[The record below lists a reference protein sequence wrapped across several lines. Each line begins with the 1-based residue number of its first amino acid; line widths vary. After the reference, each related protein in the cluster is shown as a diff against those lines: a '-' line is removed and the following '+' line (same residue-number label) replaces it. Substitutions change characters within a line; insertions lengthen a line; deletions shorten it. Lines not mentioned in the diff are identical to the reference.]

1 MSECLTHFHNFHSD
15 NDEDDDSQARLPLEA
30 IVLVNIM
37 APLAMKPT
45 SFHALFCNSDQRF
58 YLHHLIIVLFSLILI
73 LHNEKFYKEDKSKIL
88 LLLATLIS
96 IVVPCIYSIVIMMWI
111 I

>member
-1 MSECLTHFHNFHSD
+1 MSECLTHFHSD

-58 YLHHLIIVLFSLILI
+58 YLHHFIVIFSLILI